1 MAQPVTAP
9 RSDLAHTRPTHVRH
23 VVLGLTVAAYM
34 ITYMDRQVLAT
45 TRPAIMEELG
55 ISLTAM
61 GWVTFAFRMAYALFQ
76 VPGGWLGDTIGA
88 RRALT
93 MVVSWWS
100 AFTALTALA
109 WSAASMIVIQ
119 VFFGLGE
126 AGAFPIATRSL
137 SRWMRPTERGFA
149 QGITH
154 AGSRLGGAITPPIV
168 ALAIVPFFGWR
179 AAFYAF
185 GVLGVVWS
193 AVWFF
198 YYRDTPEEHSG
209 VNEAERELIA
219 GGMKRKATGKVP
231 WGQILSHGNL
241 WVLSVMYFFYNYNLN
256 VYQDW
261 FPTYLRQSKGM
272 TLAQMGIYAS
282 LPLMAGVIGDLA
294 GGWFSDTVLRR
305 TGNVNL
311 ARRWVAIAGFLVSA
325 AATVPAVLAHDP
337 KVSVMCY
344 CVAFFGL
351 EWTVG
356 ISWAVTLDIGGDYAG
371 SVSAVM
377 NMLGNVGG
385 AVAATVVTYTAARY
399 GWNVPFLMTAGLC
412 LIAAVLYLK
421 IDASRRINV

>member
-1 MAQPVTAP
+1 MAQPVQA
-9 RSDLAHTRPTHVRH
+9 SSSSRPTHVRH

-55 ISLTAM
+55 ISLVAM

-193 AVWFF
+193 AVWFY
-198 YYRDTPEEHSG
+198 YYRDTPEEHAG

-219 GGMKRKATGKVP
+219 GGIKRKATGSVP
-231 WGQILSHGNL
+231 WRQILSHGNL

-261 FPTYLRQSKGM
+261 FPTYLRQAKGM

-282 LPLMAGVIGDLA
+282 LPLLSGVIGDLA
-294 GGWFSDTVLRR
+294 GGWFSDHVLRR

-311 ARRWVAIAGFLVSA
+311 ARRWVAIAGFLLSA

-337 KVSVMCY
+337 KVSVAFY

-356 ISWAVTLDIGGDYAG
+356 ISWAVTLDIGGDFAG

-377 NMLGNVGG
+377 NMLGNIGG

-421 IDASRRINV
+421 IDASRRVNI